1 MKKLTPLFER
11 QLLRNSKNN
20 SYLIFLEKILT
31 IDKLKYWTIQKT
43 YHYLDW
49 KFESEFLAYRFQIFK
64 KWILLNQEYTNTF
77 VKSFEE
83 IASALDLKKEFTAQE
98 QNYIETF
105 ASVVFSKNR
114 NIKNLIVDFYVSN
127 NEEVWYSYEIISLFK
142 IDKKLPQDNIIK
154 IADNIHFFLTN
165 KRIMFWQKDE
175 MELSIKFD
183 LVDNIKLNNYFID
196 IETDEFI
203 YKFVSKDIQTIY
215 TSIERTGKLI
225 KKLI

>member
-11 QLLRNSKNN
+11 ALLRNSKNN

-31 IDKLKYWTIQKT
+31 IDKFKYWTIQKT

-142 IDKKLPQDNIIK
+142 IDKKSPQDNIIK

>member
-49 KFESEFLAYRFQIFK
+49 KFENEFLAYRFQIFK

-114 NIKNLIVDFYVSN
+114 NSKNLIVDFYVSN
-127 NEEVWYSYEIISLFK
+127 NEKVWYSYEIISLFK
-142 IDKKLPQDNIIK
+142 IDKNTCIEKSKNQFIGNMIK
-154 IADNIHFFLTN
+154 INS
-165 KRIMFWQKDE
+165 
-175 MELSIKFD
+175 LSGVIPSKYAASTTDSLIPFIAPKYIKT
-183 LVDNIKLNNYFID
+183 LPPNPTHT
-196 IETDEFI
+196 E
-203 YKFVSKDIQTIY
+203 
-215 TSIERTGKLI
+215 
-225 KKLI
+225 